1 MKYWKIGSRWNKYG
15 DKSKSVLNIFYNN
28 NIVFAKEENDARRIL
43 NEVNENDVIAIADGL
58 EIVAIGIV
66 KRPPIMLN
74 KVSLKLDKEDE
85 KIFSYDEEKKDTE
98 AVEVDISLCT
108 HHIIY
113 NHTGRFCEIQKNEI
127 KEQINAF
134 LSQIKRAERR

>member
-85 KIFSYDEEKKDTE
+85 KIFSYDEEK
-98 AVEVDISLCT
+98 
-108 HHIIY
+108 
-113 NHTGRFCEIQKNEI
+113 NE
-127 KEQINAF
+127 N
-134 LSQIKRAERR
+134 

>member
-74 KVSLKLDKEDE
+74 KVSLKL
-85 KIFSYDEEKKDTE
+85 EKKMKKYLAMMKKKMT
-98 AVEVDISLCT
+98 
-108 HHIIY
+108 
-113 NHTGRFCEIQKNEI
+113 RKQWK
-127 KEQINAF
+127 
-134 LSQIKRAERR
+134 

>member
-1 MKYWKIGSRWNKYG
+1 MKYWKIGSRWNKNG

-28 NIVFAKEENDARRIL
+28 NIVFAKEENNARKIL
-43 NEVNENDVIAIADGL
+43 NEVKKNDVIAIADGH

-66 KRPPIMLN
+66 KRPPTMLN
-74 KVSLKLDKEDE
+74 KVSLKLDKENE
-85 KIFSYDEEKKDTE
+85 KIFSYDEEKDDTK
-98 AVEVDISLCT
+98 AVEVDILCT
-108 HHIIY
+108 THIIY

>member
-43 NEVNENDVIAIADGL
+43 NEVNENDIIAIADGF

-66 KRPPIMLN
+66 KRPPTMLN

-85 KIFSYDEEKKDTE
+85 KIFSYNEEKDYTE
-98 AVEVDISLCT
+98 AVEVDIYLCT
-108 HHIIY
+108 PHITY
-113 NHTGRFCEIQKNEI
+113 NHTGRFCEIQENEI

-134 LSQIKRAERR
+134 LS